1 MANESI
7 LTMSSASI
15 KYGFGATREIGWDLK
30 ELGARR
36 VLVVTD
42 PVVAGLAP
50 VATVLE
56 SLKREGIEAVV
67 YGEVRVEPTDGS
79 LLEAIE
85 VAREGRFDGFVG
97 VGGGSSMDTAKAANL
112 YSTWPAEFLEYVNAP
127 IGGGAPVPGPL
138 KPMVCVPTTAGTGS
152 ETTGVVIF
160 DLQSMHVKTGIA
172 HRHLRP
178 ALGVVDP
185 ENTRTLPPMAAACTG
200 FDVLVHALESYTN
213 LPFDR
218 REAPATPAQRP
229 AYQGS
234 NPISD
239 VWATRAIELVS
250 RNLLRVVA
258 DPGDDEARSWMLIA
272 ATFAGIGFGNAGLH
286 LPHGMSYPV
295 SGMVRGYVPPG
306 YPPERPI
313 VPHGMAVVLNA
324 PAAFRFTGPARPER
338 HLEAARL
345 MGAETDGVPPTEA
358 GADPEQAGADP
369 EQAGELLARAVT
381 DLMRKSGM
389 PNGLAAVGY
398 SEADVDRLVEGTLP
412 QRRVTGLCP
421 RPFAPEDLRRIFL
434 DSLTLW

>member
-1 MANESI
+1 MSHETV
-7 LTMSSASI
+7 LTMSSAAI

-42 PVVAGLAP
+42 PRLAELPP
-50 VATVLE
+50 VGTVLE
-56 SLKREGIEAVV
+56 SLKREAIEAVV
-67 YGEVRVEPTDGS
+67 FDRTRIEPTDGS
-79 LLEAIE
+79 LLEAVQ

-112 YSTWPAEFLEYVNAP
+112 YSSWPAEFLKYVNAP
-127 IGGGAPVPGPL
+127 IGEGAPVPGPL

-160 DLQSMHVKTGIA
+160 DLESMHAKTGIA

-178 ALGVVDP
+178 ALGIVDP
-185 ENTRTLPPMAAACTG
+185 ENTRTLPAMAAACTG
-200 FDVLVHALESYTN
+200 FDVLIHALESYTN

-218 REAPATPAQRP
+218 REAPPSPALRP

-239 VWATRAIELVS
+239 VWALRAIELVS
-250 RNLLRVVA
+250 GNLLRVVRDPA
-258 DPGDDEARSWMLIA
+258 DEQARSWMLIA

-295 SGMVRGYVPPG
+295 SGMVRGYLPPG
-306 YPPERPI
+306 YPADRPI
-313 VPHGMAVVLNA
+313 VPHGMAVALNA
-324 PAAFRFTGPARPER
+324 PASFRFTGPARPER

-345 MGAETDGVPPTEA
+345 MGAEVG
-358 GADPEQAGADP
+358 GAKPE
-369 EQAGELLARAVT
+369 EAGELLARAVIE
-381 DLMRKSGM
+381 LMRAAGL

-398 SEADVDRLVEGTLP
+398 TEGDLDRLVEGTLP
-412 QRRVTGLCP
+412 QKRVTALCP
-421 RPFAPEDLRRIFL
+421 RPFAPADLRDIFH

>member
-1 MANESI
+1 MNYESV
-7 LTMSSASI
+7 LTMSSAGI
-15 KYGFGATREIGWDLK
+15 KYGAGATREIGWDLK

-36 VLVVTD
+36 VMVTTD
-42 PVVAGLAP
+42 PRLAELPP

-56 SLKREGIEAVV
+56 SLKAERIDAVLFAEA
-67 YGEVRVEPTDGS
+67 RVEPTDAS
-79 LLEAIE
+79 LKQAIDF
-85 VAREGRFDGFVG
+85 ARDGGFDGFVG

-112 YSTWPAEFLEYVNAP
+112 YTTYPADFLRYVNAP
-127 IGGGAPVPGPL
+127 IGEGVPVPGPV
-138 KPMVCVPTTAGTGS
+138 KPMICVPTTAGTGS

-160 DLQSMHVKTGIA
+160 DLVSMHAKTGIA

-178 ALGVVDP
+178 DLGIVDP
-185 ENTRTLPPMAAACTG
+185 ENTRTLPPMVAACTG

-218 REAPATPAQRP
+218 REAPATPAVRP

-250 RNLLRVVA
+250 RNLLRVVR
-258 DPGDDEARSWMLIA
+258 DPEDEEARRWMIIA

-295 SGMVRGYVPPG
+295 SGMVRSYVPPG

-345 MGAETDGVPPTEA
+345 MGAEVNGAGPDEA
-358 GADPEQAGADP
+358 GDVLAGAVI
-369 EQAGELLARAVT
+369 ELMKAT
-381 DLMRKSGM
+381 GM
-389 PNGLAAVGY
+389 PSGLSAVGY
-398 SEADVDRLVEGTLP
+398 TKSDVDRLVEGTLP
-412 QRRVTGLCP
+412 QKRVTALCP
-421 RPFAPEDLRRIFL
+421 RPFSAEDLRAIFL
-434 DSLTLW
+434 GSLELW

>member
-1 MANESI
+1 MSYESV

-15 KYGFGATREIGWDLK
+15 KYGVGATREIGWDLK
-30 ELGARR
+30 EIGARR
-36 VLVVTD
+36 VLVITD
-42 PVVAGLAP
+42 RRLVDLPP
-50 VATVLE
+50 VAKVLE
-56 SLKREGIEAVV
+56 SLKRENIDTVLFPEA
-67 YGEVRVEPTDGS
+67 RIEPTDGS
-79 LLEAIE
+79 LKEAIDF
-85 VAREGRFDGFVG
+85 ARDGRFDGFVG

-112 YSTWPAEFLEYVNAP
+112 YCTYPAEFLRYVNAP
-127 IGGGAPVPGPL
+127 IGAGVPVPGPL

-160 DLQSMHVKTGIA
+160 DLVSMHAKTGIA

-178 ALGVVDP
+178 ALGIVDP
-185 ENTRTLPPMAAACTG
+185 ENTCTLPPMVAACTG

-218 REAPATPAQRP
+218 REAPATPSLRP

-250 RNLLRVVA
+250 RNLLRVVR
-258 DPGDDEARSWMLIA
+258 DPEDEEARSWMIIA

-295 SGMVRGYVPPG
+295 SGMVRAYVPPG
-306 YPPERPI
+306 YPPDRPI

-345 MGAETDGVPPTEA
+345 MGVDVNGA
-358 GADPEQAGADP
+358 GPED
-369 EQAGELLARAVT
+369 AGELLAGAVIE
-381 DLMRKSGM
+381 LMKASGM
-389 PNGLAAVGY
+389 PSGLAAVGY
-398 SEADVDRLVEGTLP
+398 TEADVDRLVEGTLP
-412 QRRVTGLCP
+412 QKRVTALCP
-421 RPFAPEDLRRIFL
+421 RPFSAEDLRQIFL
-434 DSLTLW
+434 GSLKLW

>member
-1 MANESI
+1 MSHETV
-7 LTMSSASI
+7 LTMSSAAI

-42 PVVAGLAP
+42 PRLAELPP
-50 VATVLE
+50 VGTVLE
-56 SLKREGIEAVV
+56 SLKREAIEAVV
-67 YGEVRVEPTDGS
+67 FDRTRIEPTDGS
-79 LLEAIE
+79 LLEAVQ

-112 YSTWPAEFLEYVNAP
+112 YSSWPAEFLKYVNAP
-127 IGGGAPVPGPL
+127 IGEGAPVPGPL

-160 DLQSMHVKTGIA
+160 DLESMHAKTGIA

-178 ALGVVDP
+178 ALGIVDP
-185 ENTRTLPPMAAACTG
+185 ENTRTLPAMAAACTG
-200 FDVLVHALESYTN
+200 FDVLIHALESYTN
-213 LPFDR
+213 LPYDR
-218 REAPATPAQRP
+218 REAPPSPALRP

-239 VWATRAIELVS
+239 VWALRAIELVS
-250 RNLLRVVA
+250 GNLLRVVRDPA
-258 DPGDDEARSWMLIA
+258 DEQARSWMLIA

-295 SGMVRGYVPPG
+295 SGMVRGYLPPG
-306 YPPERPI
+306 YPADRPI
-313 VPHGMAVVLNA
+313 VPHGMAVALNA
-324 PAAFRFTGPARPER
+324 PASFRFTGPARPER

-345 MGAETDGVPPTEA
+345 MGAEVG
-358 GADPEQAGADP
+358 GAKPE
-369 EQAGELLARAVT
+369 EAGELLARAVIE
-381 DLMRKSGM
+381 LMRAAGL

-398 SEADVDRLVEGTLP
+398 TEGDLDRLVEGTLP
-412 QRRVTGLCP
+412 QKRVTALCP
-421 RPFAPEDLRRIFL
+421 RPFTPGDLRNIFH